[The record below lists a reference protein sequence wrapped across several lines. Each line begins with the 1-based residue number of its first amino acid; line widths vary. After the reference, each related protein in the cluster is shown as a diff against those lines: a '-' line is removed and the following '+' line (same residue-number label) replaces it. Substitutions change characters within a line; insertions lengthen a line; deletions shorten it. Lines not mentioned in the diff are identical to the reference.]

1 MRQFWLLLFIAPFL
15 FLSCS
20 EDNQTP
26 ESPADADDNF
36 ITSVVMT
43 VASQSYTAEI
53 IDNIITITVPYTVSL
68 NNAQVEFK
76 YTSSATI
83 IPDPASITDWDTER
97 TFRVTSYNGEA
108 NDYTYKVIKDEIR
121 YEGDV
126 ELKTTADVTAFI
138 DTDVTVIKGDLIIGS
153 DAEDA
158 EELSDIAALKILK
171 EVEGNIIIRKSYVG
185 QDLTGLDNITSIGG
199 LQIGTETAFATNS
212 KLQMVSMRS
221 LQHITGD
228 IVVCNNQVAYVQFD
242 NLETIDGNII
252 FRTSSLQSFE
262 FPKLTT
268 VVKDFDLQ
276 CLTSDGEP
284 GGEIT
289 SLRIPELTKVNGRL
303 GVNNLGKMISLEFPK
318 LQEVGSVDFASIP
331 IPLETLSLPEL
342 SVVNGD
348 LNLVS
353 SYIASDAFTSTG
365 NNKLQEIDGLSNLSI
380 VKGTLTISKFQ
391 VLKKL
396 PDWSKLEQLG
406 GLTLLRLLECSDR
419 ILDLSKVN
427 FVPFEDNEPLI
438 SITDGTIFSKII
450 TKEDMSQVSMF
461 LAPSGITGSS
471 VGIDPELNFKS
482 IKNFKYS
489 SNMTTDPVFQF
500 ERVYGNM
507 EIIRGSKKGV
517 SAPNLVSVDGYLSI
531 DTTMANNISF
541 PKLEIV
547 GGQLCIIGNL
557 NAVSNYDYD
566 FTNLKSVGCSSNPQ
580 YIKEGVINNILYGS
594 LDFMASNKDFTFPSL
609 EHVGGV
615 GMTVRAV
622 KTISCPK
629 LQAIDGTLC
638 AANAASLTTFN
649 MPTLTK
655 LSGVRFIRLTRFVDY
670 TFFKSFVEE
679 EQIKKEDWLVTN
691 CGYNPTYED
700 MQAGRYTQ
708 Q

>member
-1 MRQFWLLLFIAPFL
+1 MLRL
-15 FLSCS
+15 
-20 EDNQTP
+20 
-26 ESPADADDNF
+26 
-36 ITSVVMT
+36 
-43 VASQSYTAEI
+43 
-53 IDNIITITVPYTVSL
+53 
-68 NNAQVEFK
+68 
-76 YTSSATI
+76 
-83 IPDPASITDWDTER
+83 
-97 TFRVTSYNGEA
+97 
-108 NDYTYKVIKDEIR
+108 
-121 YEGDV
+121 
-126 ELKTTADVTAFI
+126 FI

-419 ILDLSKVN
+419 ILDFEQSKFCN
-427 FVPFEDNEPLI
+427 LFEDNEPLI

-450 TKEDMSQVSMF
+450 YK
-461 LAPSGITGSS
+461 
-471 VGIDPELNFKS
+471 
-482 IKNFKYS
+482 
-489 SNMTTDPVFQF
+489 
-500 ERVYGNM
+500 
-507 EIIRGSKKGV
+507 RGYV
-517 SAPNLVSVDGYLSI
+517 
-531 DTTMANNISF
+531 
-541 PKLEIV
+541 
-547 GGQLCIIGNL
+547 
-557 NAVSNYDYD
+557 
-566 FTNLKSVGCSSNPQ
+566 
-580 YIKEGVINNILYGS
+580 
-594 LDFMASNKDFTFPSL
+594 AS
-609 EHVGGV
+609 
-615 GMTVRAV
+615 
-622 KTISCPK
+622 
-629 LQAIDGTLC
+629 
-638 AANAASLTTFN
+638 
-649 MPTLTK
+649 
-655 LSGVRFIRLTRFVDY
+655 
-670 TFFKSFVEE
+670 
-679 EQIKKEDWLVTN
+679 
-691 CGYNPTYED
+691 
-700 MQAGRYTQ
+700 
-708 Q
+708 

>member
-471 VGIDPELNFKS
+471 VGICLLYTSPSPRD
-482 IKNFKYS
+482 
-489 SNMTTDPVFQF
+489 
-500 ERVYGNM
+500 
-507 EIIRGSKKGV
+507 RG
-517 SAPNLVSVDGYLSI
+517 
-531 DTTMANNISF
+531 
-541 PKLEIV
+541 
-547 GGQLCIIGNL
+547 
-557 NAVSNYDYD
+557 
-566 FTNLKSVGCSSNPQ
+566 
-580 YIKEGVINNILYGS
+580 
-594 LDFMASNKDFTFPSL
+594 
-609 EHVGGV
+609 
-615 GMTVRAV
+615 
-622 KTISCPK
+622 
-629 LQAIDGTLC
+629 
-638 AANAASLTTFN
+638 
-649 MPTLTK
+649 
-655 LSGVRFIRLTRFVDY
+655 
-670 TFFKSFVEE
+670 
-679 EQIKKEDWLVTN
+679 
-691 CGYNPTYED
+691 
-700 MQAGRYTQ
+700 
-708 Q
+708 

>member
-1 MRQFWLLLFIAPFL
+1 MFRTQIEIFTPRSFGRIPRHPEDGYMAEDVTESIIHQISEEKLIKRVQISDYIPNTVLEKLNRLFILRPDISFRVYGGADKKFGYGDDFNGWNLDFLRFVPDVQNIVIGDFEYKNTGLSILSSLSNLKSLTLDIYDLRGFSFVNTLPSQLEHLHIDADLKSGKPVFDCQWLLRLKNL
-15 FLSCS
+15 
-20 EDNQTP
+20 
-26 ESPADADDNF
+26 
-36 ITSVVMT
+36 
-43 VASQSYTAEI
+43 QS
-53 IDNIITITVPYTVSL
+53 L
-68 NNAQVEFK
+68 
-76 YTSSATI
+76 
-83 IPDPASITDWDTER
+83 
-97 TFRVTSYNGEA
+97 
-108 NDYTYKVIKDEIR
+108 
-121 YEGDV
+121 
-126 ELKTTADVTAFI
+126 L
-138 DTDVTVIKGDLIIGS
+138 
-153 DAEDA
+153 
-158 EELSDIAALKILK
+158 
-171 EVEGNIIIRKSYVG
+171 
-185 QDLTGLDNITSIGG
+185 
-199 LQIGTETAFATNS
+199 
-212 KLQMVSMRS
+212 
-221 LQHITGD
+221 
-228 IVVCNNQVAYVQFD
+228 
-242 NLETIDGNII
+242 

-531 DTTMANNISF
+531 ETTMANNISF

-615 GMTVRAV
+615 GMTVRTV

>member
-1 MRQFWLLLFIAPFL
+1 
-15 FLSCS
+15 
-20 EDNQTP
+20 
-26 ESPADADDNF
+26 
-36 ITSVVMT
+36 MT

-289 SLRIPELTKVNGRL
+289 SLRIHELTKVNGRL

-517 SAPNLVSVDGYLSI
+517 SAPNLVSV
-531 DTTMANNISF
+531 
-541 PKLEIV
+541 
-547 GGQLCIIGNL
+547 
-557 NAVSNYDYD
+557 VSNYDYD